1 MDKTGI
7 HVACGE
13 DVLVLREVQ
22 LEGKKRMET
31 DAFLRGYQVT
41 EGTMLTDHKEDMV
54 MDMDTTDLT
63 GRIFF

>member
-1 MDKTGI
+1 MEIHSRKGRKWWKNHTGI

-41 EGTMLTDHKEDMV
+41 EETMLTDHKE
-54 MDMDTTDLT
+54 
-63 GRIFF
+63 